1 MNLTRNRKIIRP
13 IVHNPA
19 YRLVFERV
27 DAALVKNN
35 YTEHEK
41 TQFWL
46 TKMFGSPPGA
56 AADPKCT
63 QPIYPTK
70 SD

>member
-1 MNLTRNRKIIRP
+1 MNPTRNRKIIRP
-13 IVHNPA
+13 IVHNPV
-19 YRLVFERV
+19 YRPAFARV

-46 TKMFGSPPGA
+46 TKIFGRPPGKVVN
-56 AADPKCT
+56 PK
-63 QPIYPTK
+63 
-70 SD
+70 